1 MQKQTQILN
10 PEVGYNQAI
19 SISTLTREEVINP
32 AEYNLLCYSRPSDIS
47 PDGLPVGKLGNQASG
62 FPFSALGHEWKG
74 SEFLYL
80 CGRWSLDTQGEIQ
93 KELASQRSGYIARRF
108 TYNKYYQKRRKDFD
122 IFKHH
127 WMLWVVWQKCIGNE
141 DFRKLLLS
149 MPSDRIICEVEKRDP
164 VWAFIRGEDGKL
176 YGCNAMG
183 KILTLCKRALETNM
197 QPEIDY
203 DLLNQSNI
211 YIFGEKVMFR
221 QEE

>member
-1 MQKQTQILN
+1 
-10 PEVGYNQAI
+10 
-19 SISTLTREEVINP
+19 
-32 AEYNLLCYSRPSDIS
+32 
-47 PDGLPVGKLGNQASG
+47 
-62 FPFSALGHEWKG
+62 
-74 SEFLYL
+74 
-80 CGRWSLDTQGEIQ
+80 
-93 KELASQRSGYIARRF
+93 
-108 TYNKYYQKRRKDFD
+108 
-122 IFKHH
+122 
-127 WMLWVVWQKCIGNE
+127 MLWVVWQKCIGNE

-149 MPSDRIICEVEKRDP
+149 MPSDRIICEVEKRDS